1 MRFVRPLAFLTHV
14 RGRYVTVGI
23 VLLALF
29 SMTNPLGHGALTG
42 PTVNHDSLLLTV
54 YPDTSVGIGWNT
66 TTSFPIN
73 QSISSLFSPGETI
86 QSSTSFTQQSNA
98 VVETTNVQYQF
109 PTQIYTQIPYSLVD
123 SVSLSTT
130 EANNSTSG
138 SLTITTGLAVQSLN
152 VVFATSPNRIS
163 ANATAQIYFSQ
174 ATYDESLF
182 ANQTIFQTTWMK
194 TFQNASWTDNI
205 ASQIENA
212 TSHSLTVEA
221 LNGTVTYPNPTSAN
235 VSIKFVAIPSGSSTD
250 FVSAYEQALAAS
262 GTVLPSGMDSIIR
275 SALKLVTGESLSLTY
290 TGPTGKLVIQYITTY
305 VSDLDAQLNSIKN
318 QFFQLILNVQPVGT
332 ITPQELF
339 LNSTSIS
346 VSKTST
352 TNSLDLYAGTYSTT
366 LSGFV
371 IHPKVEAAS
380 NTNFT
385 IIGLFQTLGSVP
397 FSTPGINITLAG
409 GSDSSNQ
416 VKIVVPAGTPAPS
429 STTSNSAT
437 WNNVM
442 NASQLQ
448 NVRFVVEP
456 LPFSFLAFLTSPT
469 GFAVEAIIA
478 AAVVAGILLYARKRR
493 TKMSPQFTPSSP
505 TPAPGFG
512 PSPAP
517 PTQ

>member
-174 ATYDESLF
+174 
-182 ANQTIFQTTWMK
+182 
-194 TFQNASWTDNI
+194 
-205 ASQIENA
+205 
-212 TSHSLTVEA
+212 
-221 LNGTVTYPNPTSAN
+221 
-235 VSIKFVAIPSGSSTD
+235 
-250 FVSAYEQALAAS
+250 
-262 GTVLPSGMDSIIR
+262 
-275 SALKLVTGESLSLTY
+275 
-290 TGPTGKLVIQYITTY
+290 
-305 VSDLDAQLNSIKN
+305 
-318 QFFQLILNVQPVGT
+318 
-332 ITPQELF
+332 
-339 LNSTSIS
+339 
-346 VSKTST
+346 
-352 TNSLDLYAGTYSTT
+352 
-366 LSGFV
+366 
-371 IHPKVEAAS
+371 
-380 NTNFT
+380 
-385 IIGLFQTLGSVP
+385 
-397 FSTPGINITLAG
+397 
-409 GSDSSNQ
+409 
-416 VKIVVPAGTPAPS
+416 
-429 STTSNSAT
+429 
-437 WNNVM
+437 
-442 NASQLQ
+442 
-448 NVRFVVEP
+448 
-456 LPFSFLAFLTSPT
+456 
-469 GFAVEAIIA
+469 
-478 AAVVAGILLYARKRR
+478 
-493 TKMSPQFTPSSP
+493 
-505 TPAPGFG
+505 
-512 PSPAP
+512 
-517 PTQ
+517 